1 MKNLNAQTA
10 PRQSQTNS
18 AQIVHKFVSQSFDLT
33 SFKELLTQMFPRI
46 HFTQERKEILQGARL
61 KSYTTLCEPLKLSVL
76 RLSVGVFECENIRAK
91 ISIHTELKE
100 LLKKS
105 NLNAILA
112 VFYAPKQSEFRLSL
126 ITSGFDYETNKA
138 SFSNLKRQSFILGHD
153 KTATAQRVLLK
164 LIDTAQNLNATRN
177 SSTISSENLSL
188 KDLENAF
195 SQEPI
200 SKEFYKDITAC
211 FLDFLSSVK
220 LPANVSENDKRS
232 FVLRLLCRLLFCKFL
247 EKKGLIK
254 AEIWDTG
261 LSKNYYF
268 EILQTLFFA
277 TLNTEPNL
285 RDENEL
291 YTLLTPEIK
300 ALLSTVPYLNGGLF
314 SPQKNDFFNPDKPF
328 VYLHELSLPNSAFDK
343 LFELFH
349 QYNFTLDEQSA
360 FDTEV
365 ALDPELLG
373 TVFESLLC
381 ELFTESKGKDLALSL
396 RKSTGSYYTPR
407 EIVSYMVKSAL
418 LEQLKL
424 KMGDEKGLKE
434 FIFDDN
440 VLILS
445 NNQTSDILRAL
456 KELKILDPAC
466 GSGAFP
472 MGILNEILHLQEKCG
487 DDRSHYERKLE
498 ILQHCIYGVDIQP
511 MATEIARLRCFLS
524 LIIDED
530 INDIKPLPN
539 LEFKFISAN
548 SLLPLSAD
556 TSLHYDGYHKDIQEL
571 ERLRNEYF
579 NSQDKTAIQKQYLN
593 LRERITREDLQVN
606 KNDSINNPM
615 LAYDPFDPQS
625 VAQFF
630 DSAYMFGVES
640 FDIVIGNPPYGAK
653 LTPNER
659 ENYKKIY
666 KQMCNDISSTNTA
679 QLFILKAQSLLKDKG
694 INTFIVPKSLTYVE
708 NWKPIRDFIQY
719 STTLLADCSM
729 AFVNVKLE
737 MVVYLLTK
745 GIKQN
750 GYQIILYDNKQ
761 FMDTQ
766 SIISQEI
773 INLFGIF
780 PNGINK
786 EQLKLGI
793 KICQVGDMLK
803 NYCKNSRGITHQKYL
818 KERGKYGFIG
828 GKEID
833 RYGYK
838 KIYGFVDD
846 IGEIAKNA
854 FIKDNSL
861 LVQNIVTD
869 NHIVATLPQDKS
881 VYLLDTIN
889 QLVLTD
895 LNSKLL
901 WAILNSTLMNWYIG
915 NFIFANAKMTMHFDS
930 PMTNKIPIPKI
941 TNENQNLVDKILDF
955 KKADK
960 DITELE
966 SKIDDLVYQLYSLN
980 KDEISIINA

>member
-18 AQIVHKFVSQSFDLT
+18 AQIVHKFVSQSFDLQ
-33 SFKELLTQMFPRI
+33 SFKELLTQIFPRI
-46 HFTQERKEILQGARL
+46 HFTQEHTEILQGARL
-61 KSYTTLCEPLKLSVL
+61 KSYTTLCESLKLSVL

-153 KTATAQRVLLK
+153 KTATAQRVLLQ

-211 FLDFLSSVK
+211 FLDFLSNVK

-300 ALLSTVPYLNGGLF
+300 ALLSAVPYLNGGLF

-579 NSQDKTAIQKQYLN
+579 KSQDKTAMQKQYLN

-640 FDIVIGNPPYGAK
+640 FDIVIGNPPYGAEI
-653 LTPNER
+653 NESQ
-659 ENYKKIY
+659 KKIFKNTY
-666 KQMCNDISSTNTA
+666 KHATQGSLDTYK
-679 QLFILKAQSLLKDKG
+679 LFIEKGFNLLKHNG
-694 INTFIVPKSLTYVE
+694 FLSFIVPMSITSSKSNANLH
-708 NWKPIRDFIQY
+708 KI
-719 STTLLADCSM
+719 LLAKCEQIKVSSYG
-729 AFVNVKLE
+729 E
-737 MVVYLLTK
+737 RPTK
-745 GIKQN
+745 IFGNAEQKV
-750 GYQIILYDNKQ
+750 
-761 FMDTQ
+761 
-766 SIISQEI
+766 SIISFIKTLTPCKVLLTTGVNKRYSTQSVASVIENMSFINSLEFVRDGAFCKISLPIEKEIMQKLYAQKFTLKDFMHGKEKLYYRFAGGRYYKIYTSYSTNSSAEKNFDIKDSKAFVALLSSTLFWWFRNSYSDDYNVYLWQFEQFPVPNFSDEILGKLRELGELYENDIEKNTDFSNGVKTYKIRKSKHLIDQIDRLICPLYNLTPEETEFI
-773 INLFGIF
+773 IN
-780 PNGINK
+780 
-786 EQLKLGI
+786 
-793 KICQVGDMLK
+793 
-803 NYCKNSRGITHQKYL
+803 Y
-818 KERGKYGFIG
+818 
-828 GKEID
+828 
-833 RYGYK
+833 
-838 KIYGFVDD
+838 
-846 IGEIAKNA
+846 
-854 FIKDNSL
+854 
-861 LVQNIVTD
+861 
-869 NHIVATLPQDKS
+869 
-881 VYLLDTIN
+881 
-889 QLVLTD
+889 
-895 LNSKLL
+895 
-901 WAILNSTLMNWYIG
+901 
-915 NFIFANAKMTMHFDS
+915 
-930 PMTNKIPIPKI
+930 
-941 TNENQNLVDKILDF
+941 
-955 KKADK
+955 
-960 DITELE
+960 ELE
-966 SKIDDLVYQLYSLN
+966 FRTDS
-980 KDEISIINA
+980 

>member
-18 AQIVHKFVSQSFDLT
+18 AQIVHKFVSQSFDLP
-33 SFKELLTQMFPRI
+33 SFKELLTQIFPRI

-291 YTLLTPEIK
+291 YTLLAPEIK
-300 ALLSTVPYLNGGLF
+300 ALLSAVPYLNGGLF

-349 QYNFTLDEQSA
+349 QYNFTLDEQSD

-396 RKSTGSYYTPR
+396 RKSTDSYYTPR

-440 VLILS
+440 VLNLS

-472 MGILNEILHLQEKCG
+472 MGFLNEILHLQEKCG

-511 MATEIARLRCFLS
+511 MATEIAKLRCFLS

-640 FDIVIGNPPYGAK
+640 FEIVIGNTAPPQYIRQEEIKELKPSLAKAYEIYSGTSDIYTYFFELGFKVLDKGGILSFITSNKFARAGYGVK
-653 LTPNER
+653 LREFLLNKTTLLEFVDLNGLKVFENAVVDTSIVSFIKDKASKTHKLNYASPSEKDLSTLTYTQIPQSKLSKEAFIFGDDALFELKSKIESVGTPLKEWDIAINYGIKTGYNEAFIIDTQTK
-659 ENYKKIY
+659 E
-666 KQMCNDISSTNTA
+666 M
-679 QLFILKAQSLLKDKG
+679 ILKACDDS
-694 INTFIVPKSLTYVE
+694 NKSR
-708 NWKPIRDFIQY
+708 KPIIASEWRGNPQNKNIDCHELTSSPNDKTPCHTEPLAKY
-719 STTLLADCSM
+719 LLAKFALTSNKH
-729 AFVNVKLE
+729 ASLH
-737 MVVYLLTK
+737 LLAR
-745 GIKQN
+745 
-750 GYQIILYDNKQ
+750 II
-761 FMDTQ
+761 
-766 SIISQEI
+766 
-773 INLFGIF
+773 
-780 PNGINK
+780 
-786 EQLKLGI
+786 
-793 KICQVGDMLK
+793 
-803 NYCKNSRGITHQKYL
+803 
-818 KERGKYGFIG
+818 
-828 GKEID
+828 
-833 RYGYK
+833 
-838 KIYGFVDD
+838 
-846 IGEIAKNA
+846 
-854 FIKDNSL
+854 
-861 LVQNIVTD
+861 
-869 NHIVATLPQDKS
+869 
-881 VYLLDTIN
+881 
-889 QLVLTD
+889 
-895 LNSKLL
+895 
-901 WAILNSTLMNWYIG
+901 
-915 NFIFANAKMTMHFDS
+915 
-930 PMTNKIPIPKI
+930 
-941 TNENQNLVDKILDF
+941 
-955 KKADK
+955 
-960 DITELE
+960 
-966 SKIDDLVYQLYSLN
+966 
-980 KDEISIINA
+980 

>member
-18 AQIVHKFVSQSFDLT
+18 AQIVHKFVSQSFDLP
-33 SFKELLTQMFPRI
+33 SFKELLTQIFPRI
-46 HFTQERKEILQGARL
+46 HFTQERKEILQDARL

-300 ALLSTVPYLNGGLF
+300 ALLSAVPYLNGGLF

-381 ELFTESKGKDLALSL
+381 ELFTESKGKDLTLSL

-440 VLILS
+440 VLNLS
-445 NNQTSDILRAL
+445 NNRTSDILRAL

-498 ILQHCIYGVDIQP
+498 ILQNCIYGVDIQP
-511 MATEIARLRCFLS
+511 MATEITRLRCFLS

-556 TSLHYDGYHKDIQEL
+556 ASLHYDGYHKDIQEL

-653 LTPNER
+653 IDDIANKIFKNTYKHATQGSLDTYKLFIEKGFDLLAKNGNLSYIVPLTVTSSKSNIQLHKMLLDNCEWIEVSSYGDRPAKIFGNAEQKVSIISFAKTLTHCKELMTTWVNKRNAIQSIQSVLHNLRFTNSIDFVR
-659 ENYKKIY
+659 EGAFCKISLPIEKFIMQKLY
-666 KQMCNDISSTNTA
+666 TQKQM
-679 QLFILKAQSLLKDKG
+679 LKDIMNG
-694 INTFIVPKSLTYVE
+694 DERIYY
-708 NWKPIRDFIQY
+708 RDTGNRYYNLFTTY
-719 STTLLADCSM
+719 STTNS
-729 AFVNVKLE
+729 
-737 MVVYLLTK
+737 T
-745 GIKQN
+745 
-750 GYQIILYDNKQ
+750 
-761 FMDTQ
+761 TQ
-766 SIISQEI
+766 KSFEVRNSNAIVALMSS
-773 INLFGIF
+773 NLFWWFKNAYTEGKHSYIYEFEPF
-780 PNGINK
+780 PIPK
-786 EQLKLGI
+786 LSEQMLMNLDKLGKKLQADI
-793 KICQVGDMLK
+793 ESKANFTSTG
-803 NYCKNSRGITHQKYL
+803 T
-818 KERGKYGFIG
+818 KEYRLRKSKHIID
-828 GKEID
+828 EID
-833 RYGYK
+833 RLICPLY
-838 KIYGFVDD
+838 D
-846 IGEIAKNA
+846 
-854 FIKDNSL
+854 
-861 LVQNIVTD
+861 
-869 NHIVATLPQDKS
+869 
-881 VYLLDTIN
+881 
-889 QLVLTD
+889 LT
-895 LNSKLL
+895 
-901 WAILNSTLMNWYIG
+901 
-915 NFIFANAKMTMHFDS
+915 
-930 PMTNKIPIPKI
+930 P
-941 TNENQNLVDKILDF
+941 EE
-955 KKADK
+955 
-960 DITELE
+960 TEF
-966 SKIDDLVYQLYSLN
+966 
-980 KDEISIINA
+980 IINYELKFRTDS

>member
-18 AQIVHKFVSQSFDLT
+18 AQIVHKFVSQSFDLP
-33 SFKELLTQMFPRI
+33 SFKELLTQIFPRI
-46 HFTQERKEILQGARL
+46 HFTQERKEILQDARL
-61 KSYTTLCEPLKLSVL
+61 KSYITLCEPLKLSVL

-138 SFSNLKRQSFILGHD
+138 SFSNLKRQSFILGQD

-300 ALLSTVPYLNGGLF
+300 ALLSAVPYLNGGLF

-381 ELFTESKGKDLALSL
+381 ELFTESKGKDLTLSL

-424 KMGDEKGLKE
+424 KMGDENGLKE

-440 VLILS
+440 VLNLS
-445 NNQTSDILRAL
+445 NNRTSDILRAL
-456 KELKILDPAC
+456 KELKILAPAC

-498 ILQHCIYGVDIQP
+498 ILQNCIYGVDIQP

-556 TSLHYDGYHKDIQEL
+556 ASLHYDGYHKDIQEL

-630 DSAYMFGVES
+630 DSAYMFGVS
-640 FDIVIGNPPYGAK
+640 PHG
-653 LTPNER
+653 
-659 ENYKKIY
+659 
-666 KQMCNDISSTNTA
+666 TA
-679 QLFILKAQSLLKDKG
+679 
-694 INTFIVPKSLTYVE
+694 
-708 NWKPIRDFIQY
+708 
-719 STTLLADCSM
+719 TTA
-729 AFVNVKLE
+729 A
-737 MVVYLLTK
+737 
-745 GIKQN
+745 
-750 GYQIILYDNKQ
+750 
-761 FMDTQ
+761 
-766 SIISQEI
+766 
-773 INLFGIF
+773 
-780 PNGINK
+780 
-786 EQLKLGI
+786 
-793 KICQVGDMLK
+793 
-803 NYCKNSRGITHQKYL
+803 R
-818 KERGKYGFIG
+818 
-828 GKEID
+828 
-833 RYGYK
+833 
-838 KIYGFVDD
+838 
-846 IGEIAKNA
+846 
-854 FIKDNSL
+854 
-861 LVQNIVTD
+861 
-869 NHIVATLPQDKS
+869 
-881 VYLLDTIN
+881 
-889 QLVLTD
+889 
-895 LNSKLL
+895 
-901 WAILNSTLMNWYIG
+901 
-915 NFIFANAKMTMHFDS
+915 
-930 PMTNKIPIPKI
+930 
-941 TNENQNLVDKILDF
+941 
-955 KKADK
+955 
-960 DITELE
+960 
-966 SKIDDLVYQLYSLN
+966 
-980 KDEISIINA
+980 

>member
-10 PRQSQTNS
+10 PRQSQANS
-18 AQIVHKFVSQSFDLT
+18 AQIVHKFVSQSFDLP
-33 SFKELLTQMFPRI
+33 SFKELLTQIFPRI

-126 ITSGFDYETNKA
+126 ITSGFDYENNKA

-153 KTATAQRVLLK
+153 KTATAQRVLLQ

-300 ALLSTVPYLNGGLF
+300 ALLSAVPYLNGGLF

-381 ELFTESKGKDLALSL
+381 ELFTESKGKDLTLSL

-440 VLILS
+440 VLNLN

-556 TSLHYDGYHKDIQEL
+556 ASLHYDGYHKDIQEL

-653 LTPNER
+653 LKEEEKKIFR
-659 ENYKKIY
+659 ENYKTAKTIKGVQKGSLDTY
-666 KQMCNDISSTNTA
+666 TLFIELGLNLLCKNGILNFIVPMSVTASESLCALHKMLFKNCEQIRISSYGYRPNQIFENAATNVSIIDIVKT
-679 QLFILKAQSLLKDKG
+679 QTPTQSLLSTKINKRYKDES
-694 INTFIVPKSLTYVE
+694 IS
-708 NWKPIRDFIQY
+708 
-719 STTLLADCSM
+719 
-729 AFVNVKLE
+729 
-737 MVVYLLTK
+737 
-745 GIKQN
+745 
-750 GYQIILYDNKQ
+750 QII
-761 FMDTQ
+761 
-766 SIISQEI
+766 E
-773 INLFGIF
+773 NL
-780 PNGINK
+780 
-786 EQLKLGI
+786 
-793 KICQVGDMLK
+793 
-803 NYCKNSRGITHQKYL
+803 R
-818 KERGKYGFIG
+818 
-828 GKEID
+828 
-833 RYGYK
+833 
-838 KIYGFVDD
+838 FVD
-846 IGEIAKNA
+846 
-854 FIKDNSL
+854 
-861 LVQNIVTD
+861 VQN
-869 NHIVATLPQDKS
+869 
-881 VYLLDTIN
+881 
-889 QLVLTD
+889 VL
-895 LNSKLL
+895 K
-901 WAILNSTLMNWYIG
+901 IG
-915 NFIFANAKMTMHFDS
+915 R
-930 PMTNKIPIPKI
+930 IPKI
-941 TNENQNLVDKILDF
+941 SEKIEVEILRKIYAIKTTIADLLSYDKNAEFIYYRTSGGLYYKLATTFATNSSKETFLSLSPKYAKLVGAIMSSSLFYWRWLINSNWLDMRSYELMDFPVPIENFRETHIKRVCKIYA
-955 KKADK
+955 KYEK
-960 DITELE
+960 DLLKN
-966 SKIDDLVYQLYSLN
+966 SKPYRSKGEPAYYARKSKHII
-980 KDEISIINA
+980 DEIDHLICPLYNLTLEETEFIINYELKFRTDS